1 MKRSFKFNGTDVE
14 LEIKKAVSIDT
25 PKKMVVLEEMK
36 SGEYRLT
43 YSKSLFPDGFD
54 KIENIEIVRED

>member
-36 SGEYRLT
+36 SGKLLGLVSLT
-43 YSKSLFPDGFD
+43 HK
-54 KIENIEIVRED
+54 